1 MPSALVALRG
11 LCCALAACLAVA
23 VGVPSRA
30 AADEPAKVEVGL
42 WLNGVHSI
50 DFVDGSF
57 GAEFYL
63 WWISE
68 SADFRPFDVFQVL
81 NGRQWTVRAINQRRL
96 PDGRYHSSGYVSVIV
111 SHDWKLRKYPFD
123 EQRLEIAL
131 ETPYTAS
138 EIRLVPDAAQSR
150 VSEFVS
156 VKGYE
161 VERLSLSERVEQY
174 ETDFGYKDGAGSR
187 FSRLV
192 VTLDLERQSGR
203 LVLAILI
210 GFIVANLIALLTFT
224 IHVTL
229 LSVRTSMLTSAVFCV
244 IGNMN
249 LLNGELNPA
258 VGSLLV
264 DRFALGSFAAIV
276 VALANSIVVDRL
288 ALRQRTALARRL
300 NWSVFVV
307 VLLASVAYY
316 AFTLHAAM
324 R

>member
-1 MPSALVALRG
+1 VYAVVALQVLG
-11 LCCALAACLAVA
+11 FALAACLAV
-23 VGVPSRA
+23 GVSVPARA
-30 AADEPAKVEVGL
+30 AAGEPATVEVGV

-96 PDGRYHSSGYVSVIV
+96 PDGRYHSSGYVSVTV
-111 SHDWKLRKYPFD
+111 SHDWKLLKYPFD
-123 EQRLEIAL
+123 EQKLEIAL

-138 EIRLVPDAAQSR
+138 EVRLVPDTAESR
-150 VSEFVS
+150 VSEFVRI
-156 VKGYE
+156 KGYQ
-161 VERLSLSERVEQY
+161 VEQLSLSERVEEY

-187 FSRLV
+187 FSRLMI
-192 VTLDLERQSGR
+192 TLDLERRSGR

-224 IHVTL
+224 IHVSML
-229 LSVRTSMLTSAVFCV
+229 GVRASMLTSAVFCA

-249 LLNGELNPA
+249 LLNGQLNPA

-264 DRFALGSFAAIV
+264 DRFALGSFAVIV

-288 ALRQRTALARRL
+288 AMHQRAALARTL
-300 NWSVFVV
+300 NWSVFTV

-316 AFTLHAAM
+316 GLTLRAAM